1 MRQEE
6 NTHVSQS
13 GSCGKPLPSLAKVGA
28 RVMRLKFLKG
38 RNSEKGPVEVQ
49 LMWLEGGCSAVGV
62 GVPQKTVIGP
72 ASVRK
77 TANLIRL
84 LVQHWKEVP
93 GQVKNVAG
101 VYWNCKCTKA
111 VRIRK
116 AQVLTSFSSLA
127 CAI

>member
-1 MRQEE
+1 
-6 NTHVSQS
+6 
-13 GSCGKPLPSLAKVGA
+13 
-28 RVMRLKFLKG
+28 MRLKFLKG
-38 RNSEKGPVEVQ
+38 RNPEKGPVEVQ
-49 LMWLEGGCSAVGV
+49 LMWLEGGLFSSWCWCSPEDCDEV
-62 GVPQKTVIGP
+62 GP

-101 VYWNCKCTKA
+101 VHWNCKCTKA